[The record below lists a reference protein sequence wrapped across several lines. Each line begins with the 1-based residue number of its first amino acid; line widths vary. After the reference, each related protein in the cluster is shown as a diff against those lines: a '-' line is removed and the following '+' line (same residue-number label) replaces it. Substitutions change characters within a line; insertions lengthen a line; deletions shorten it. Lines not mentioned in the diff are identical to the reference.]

1 MGQTKPTEN
10 FRDKI
15 STVDEKGKR
24 IWVFAKK
31 PFGKWFNKRQVFSY
45 SLLLFLFS
53 APFISV
59 DGEPMLLLN
68 LLERKFIIFGKIF
81 WPQDFYIFAIAML
94 TGLVFIVLFTL
105 VFGRL
110 FCGWICPQTIFMEFV
125 FRRIEY
131 WIEGDWT
138 HQKRLEKQPWNR
150 EKIIK
155 KASKHALF
163 FFIAFLVANIFL
175 SYIIGYKEVFD
186 IISDNP
192 LNHFGGLIAILV
204 FSFLFYGV
212 FAFMREQ
219 VCTTICPYGR
229 LQSVLLDQNS
239 MVITYDYVRGEKR
252 SKFRKNEDR
261 EAEGKGDCIDC
272 NQCVNVCPT
281 GIDIRNGT
289 QLECVNCT
297 ACIDACDHI
306 MESIEKPKG
315 LIRYASDESIKTG
328 IAFEFSKKAKAYSIV
343 LVLLLGLLITLI
355 ASRSDFDMT
364 VKRTA
369 GSKLF
374 HKMEGNKIGNIYSM
388 NIINKTNK
396 DLPLEFRLLE
406 GEGEIKIISESR
418 ILPKQDMYKSSFL
431 LIMEGDNIKGLKT
444 YFKLGVYS
452 NGKLIDK
459 TNVTFIGPAY
469 N

>member
-1 MGQTKPTEN
+1 MAQIKPSDN

-24 IWVFAKK
+24 VWVFAKK
-31 PFGKWFNKRQVFSY
+31 PFGKWFNKRQVVSY

-53 APFISV
+53 APFITIN
-59 DGEPMLLLN
+59 GEPLLMFN
-68 LLERKFIIFGKIF
+68 IIERKFVIFGKIF
-81 WPQDFYIFAIAML
+81 WPQDFYIFAIASL
-94 TGLVFIVLFTL
+94 TFLVFIVLFTL
-105 VFGRL
+105 VFGRI
-110 FCGWICPQTIFMEFV
+110 FCGWFCPQTIFMEFV

-138 HQKRLEKQPWNR
+138 HQKRLERQPWNR

-155 KASKHALF
+155 KSLKHFIF
-163 FFIAFLVANIFL
+163 FLIAFLVANIFL
-175 SYIIGYKEVFD
+175 SYIIGYKELFK
-186 IISDNP
+186 IITDNP
-192 LNHFGGLIAILV
+192 LNHIGGLIAIVV

-229 LQSVLLDQNS
+229 LQGVLLDPDS
-239 MVITYDYVRGEKR
+239 MVITYDYVRGENR

-261 EAEGKGDCIDC
+261 ASEGKGDCIDC

-315 LIRYASDESIKTG
+315 LIRYASDASIKTG
-328 IAFEFSKKAKAYSIV
+328 IAFKFSKKAKAYTAV
-343 LVLLLGLLITLI
+343 LVILLGVLTTLI
-355 ASRSDFDMT
+355 ISRSDFSLT
-364 VKRTA
+364 VQRTA

-374 HKMEGNKIGNIYSM
+374 HEMEDNKIGNLYTM
-388 NIINKTNK
+388 NVLNKTNSEM
-396 DLPLEFRLLE
+396 PLEFKLIE
-406 GEGEIKIISESR
+406 GDGEIKIISDSR
-418 ILPKQDMYKSSFL
+418 LLPKQGNYKSSFI
-431 LIMEGDNIKGLKT
+431 IMMNEDNIENIKT
-444 YFKLGVYS
+444 YFKIGVYS

-459 TNVTFIGPAY
+459 TNVTFIGPSF
-469 N
+469 

>member
-1 MGQTKPTEN
+1 MAQIKPSDN

-24 IWVFAKK
+24 VWVFAKK
-31 PFGKWFNKRQVFSY
+31 PFGKWFNKRQVVSY

-53 APFISV
+53 APFITIN
-59 DGEPMLLLN
+59 GEPLLMFN
-68 LLERKFIIFGKIF
+68 IIERKFVIFGKIF
-81 WPQDFYIFAIAML
+81 WPQDFYIFAIASL
-94 TGLVFIVLFTL
+94 TFLVFIVLFTL
-105 VFGRL
+105 VFGRI
-110 FCGWICPQTIFMEFV
+110 FCGWFCPQTIFMEFV

-138 HQKRLEKQPWNR
+138 HQKRLERQPWNR

-155 KASKHALF
+155 KSLKHSIF
-163 FFIAFLVANIFL
+163 FLIAFLVANIFL
-175 SYIIGYKEVFD
+175 SYIIGYKELFK
-186 IISDNP
+186 IITDNP
-192 LNHFGGLIAILV
+192 LNHIGGLIAIVV

-229 LQSVLLDQNS
+229 LQGVLLDPDS
-239 MVITYDYVRGEKR
+239 MVITYDYVRGENR

-261 EAEGKGDCIDC
+261 AAEGKGDCIDC

-315 LIRYASDESIKTG
+315 LIRYASDASIKTG
-328 IAFEFSKKAKAYSIV
+328 ITFKFSKKAKAYTAV
-343 LVLLLGLLITLI
+343 LVILLGVLTTLI
-355 ASRSDFDMT
+355 ISRSDFSLT
-364 VKRTA
+364 VQRTA

-374 HKMEGNKIGNIYSM
+374 HEMEDNKIGNLYTM
-388 NIINKTNK
+388 NVLNKTNSEM
-396 DLPLEFRLLE
+396 PLEFKLIE
-406 GEGEIKIISESR
+406 GDGEIKIISDSR
-418 ILPKQDMYKSSFL
+418 LLPKQGNYKSSFI
-431 LIMEGDNIKGLKT
+431 IMMNEDNIENIKT
-444 YFKLGVYS
+444 YFKIGVYS

-459 TNVTFIGPAY
+459 TNVTFIGPSF
-469 N
+469 